1 MSSRPTKVR
10 ADRLLVDRGL
20 AESREQAQAL
30 IMEGVVYTPSGR
42 VLKAGSTLAGNV
54 DLEVKGRLPFVSRG
68 GVKLAH
74 ALDEFHLDVTG
85 LTGLDVGASTGGFTD
100 CLLQRGAQ
108 RVYAVDVGHGQMD
121 YRLRQDSRVVV
132 LEKVNARNPFEISEP
147 VDLVTMDVSFIS
159 LALVIPEA
167 ARHLNPGRYILAL
180 VKPQFE
186 AEKEQVGRG
195 GVIKDPKVHA
205 AVLGKMVNWAVG
217 QEVRL
222 RNMCRSP
229 IQGDAGN
236 QEFFI
241 LLQKPE
247 DE

>member
-1 MSSRPTKVR
+1 LSSRPTKVR

-132 LEKVNARNPFEISEP
+132 QEKVNARNPFEISEP

-159 LALVIPEA
+159 LTLVIPEA